1 MTGQTA
7 PTSPSDARG
16 DEWRLLRH
24 PAADGAWNMAV
35 DEAMA
40 RRVGGGAVPP
50 TLRLYAWRRP
60 AVSLGYLQPIR
71 SDGLLTA
78 CACHGVAV
86 VRRPTGGRA
95 VLHDAEL
102 TYSAAVPL
110 RGSWGGLTV
119 AQSYRR
125 LGEALCAG
133 LARLG
138 IAATLG
144 GPSGPGAGGRGGVAC
159 FTARH
164 APAVLVEGRKLIGS
178 AQRRWGDVLLQQGS
192 ILLRF
197 NAALHQRLFPD
208 WPREA
213 PSRGVIWLADLLGE
227 GEVDRIERA
236 LVAGWQQAL
245 GVRLKGGELDR
256 EERAAAERL
265 RATRYETPE
274 WTHRR

>member
-1 MTGQTA
+1 MLYLLLTSLSDEISPFNVFRYQTTRTGLSIVTA
-7 PTSPSDARG
+7 LIFVFLFGPRIISLLKVKQGRG
-16 DEWRLLRH
+16 
-24 PAADGAWNMAV
+24 
-35 DEAMA
+35 
-40 RRVGGGAVPP
+40 
-50 TLRLYAWRRP
+50 
-60 AVSLGYLQPIR
+60 QPIR
-71 SDGLLTA
+71 SDGLLMA

-133 LARLG
+133 LAQLG
-138 IAATLG
+138 VAATLG
-144 GPSGPGAGGRGGVAC
+144 GPSGPGAGGQGGVAC

-197 NAALHQRLFPD
+197 DAALHQRLFPD

-213 PSRGVIWLADLLGE
+213 PSAR
-227 GEVDRIERA
+227 RIPISRRRCATAIEN
-236 LVAGWQQAL
+236 
-245 GVRLKGGELDR
+245 EL
-256 EERAAAERL
+256 
-265 RATRYETPE
+265 
-274 WTHRR
+274 